1 MRIFAKPRRKRQTSR
16 WFCLLFAATVSL
28 CLTLQACSQSAAQKT
43 QLLLTGSSTVAP
55 LIAEIAEQYEQNH
68 PKITIEVKTGGSN
81 QGIEDIRSGKNDIG
95 MISRSP
101 KAEEE
106 DLQVFTIAQDGISL
120 IVNQSVPVERLKR
133 QTVIEIFTGK
143 ITSWKA
149 VGGADRPIEV
159 LSKTSNHSTV
169 GLFADYFGLAVEDIQ
184 PTHFIG
190 DNTEILET
198 VLENPDAIG
207 YISIGAGEYS
217 IVHGMPLKMLPL
229 EGVAATIKQ
238 VSQGNF
244 PLSRP
249 LNLLTKEIPSGLTK
263 DFIDFATSPKV
274 HDIIER
280 QAFIP
285 AA

>member
-1 MRIFAKPRRKRQTSR
+1 MRIFSKTRQTPQ

-28 CLTLQACSQSAAQKT
+28 CLTLQACSQSANQKT

-68 PKITIEVKTGGSN
+68 PEVTIEVKTGGSN
-81 QGIEDIRSGKNDIG
+81 QGIEDVRSGKNDIG

-106 DLQVFTIAQDGISL
+106 DLQVFTIAQDGIGL
-120 IVNQSVPVERLKR
+120 IVHQSVPIERLER
-133 QTVIEIFTGK
+133 QTVIDIFTGK

-149 VGGADRPIEV
+149 LGGADRPIEV

-169 GLFADYFGLAVEDIQ
+169 GLFADYFGLDVEDIQ

-249 LNLLTKEIPSGLTK
+249 LNLLTKELPSGLTK
-263 DFIDFATSPKV
+263 DFIDFAISPDV